1 MDCEFLGIE
10 RRRAWRAASILI
22 TAHLVPAVLVT
33 GIWLLGLWSI
43 FDDLRLIPQVVSV
56 VVAVVC
62 VLGLFVRFGFWGTAR
77 TFGVG
82 YGENLS
88 ETFSSRWIRSRLAAL
103 VRTDRR
109 CVPGSDPDAFT
120 VMNVR
125 WWHIVGTLELD
136 ELPARAATIPIPDD
150 WQLVDTVATRTGVR
164 GFMDGPTGSIP
175 QGYVRMT
182 YKVPVSR
189 ERLAATSQLRR

>member
-1 MDCEFLGIE
+1 M
-10 RRRAWRAASILI
+10 
-22 TAHLVPAVLVT
+22 LVT

-88 ETFSSRWIRSRLAAL
+88 ETFSSRVGFAL
-103 VRTDRR
+103 
-109 CVPGSDPDAFT
+109 GWL
-120 VMNVR
+120 R
-125 WWHIVGTLELD
+125 WFVQIVAVFLVLIPTLSL
-136 ELPARAATIPIPDD
+136 
-150 WQLVDTVATRTGVR
+150 
-164 GFMDGPTGSIP
+164 
-175 QGYVRMT
+175 
-182 YKVPVSR
+182 
-189 ERLAATSQLRR
+189 